1 MASGILLVF
10 KGLIVLFGVNEVNL
24 SIRACTRFIKASFE
38 VNRMFW
44 FLFSWPCCYG
54 NVCGKFVNIGFL
66 RIFDRSAA
74 ALLF

>member
-1 MASGILLVF
+1 LASGILLIF

-24 SIRACTRFIKASFE
+24 SIRACTRFIKALFE

-44 FLFSWPCCYG
+44 FLFSWPCYYG
-54 NVCGKFVNIGFL
+54 NVYGKFVNIGFL
-66 RIFDRSAA
+66 RIFDRSAT